1 MAADGSAANA
11 TEPALRKSAAAGTQ
25 KVGARD
31 EALFLRKVVAMCGRL
46 SALASQE
53 VDLAGV
59 VRYLSD
65 GVGAEVALLD
75 RTLEVLASA
84 GTNGAWLNDAGVTDP
99 AGLLGKLRDH
109 AGGSGPYTVLA
120 AAARNR
126 RPLTVPVPTG
136 DGASM
141 IVAPVSVGKD
151 VAGYLLAVCDREHDL
166 TEDMRLLVTE
176 HAAMV
181 CGVMLGRDLVVAA
194 AAGRARQELF
204 EGLLQARDREGGEV
218 DRWARHLGFDPAR
231 PHCVLAV
238 AFARSETGSAL
249 TSVESLLARLAPG
262 AIVAG
267 RPDEVV
273 AIVPMK
279 GKAGAGLDEVRTLA
293 ATCVDTIAERRLG
306 MAAVGVGNLCHTAAD
321 IARSY
326 AEASRALAAA
336 IRMGDAGGV
345 TVFAD
350 LGIHRLLLRVP
361 DVGDLRAFADEVIG
375 KLLDEEEATG
385 MEYLT
390 TLSVYFNEN
399 SSPRRTAQRLH
410 VHPNT
415 VSYRIR
421 RVEEITG
428 LSFDVHRDRLMAE
441 VAVEILAGLGSL

>member
-1 MAADGSAANA
+1 MAAAGPAANA
-11 TEPALRKSAAAGTQ
+11 AESGLRESAAPGPG
-25 KVGARD
+25 KVDSRD
-31 EALFLRKVVAMCGRL
+31 EALFLRKIVAMCGRL
-46 SALASQE
+46 SALASQD

-59 VRYLSD
+59 VRFLSD

-75 RTLEVLASA
+75 RTLEVLAC
-84 GTNGAWLNDAGVTDP
+84 AGVADP
-99 AGLLGKLRDH
+99 ADVLGKLPDH
-109 AGGSGPYTVLA
+109 TGGSGPYTVLA
-120 AAARNR
+120 AVARNR
-126 RPLTVPVPTG
+126 RPLTVPVASG
-136 DGASM
+136 DGSSM
-141 IVAPVSVGKD
+141 IVAPVSVGQD
-151 VAGYLLAVCDREHDL
+151 VAGYLLAVSGRDHDL
-166 TEDMRLLVTE
+166 AEDMRLLVTE

-181 CGVMLGRDLVVAA
+181 CGVLLGRDLVVAA

-204 EGLLQARDREGGEV
+204 EGLLQTRDREDGEA
-218 DRWARHLGFDPAR
+218 DRWARHLGFDPKR
-231 PHCVLAV
+231 RYHVLAV
-238 AFARSETGSAL
+238 ALARSESGTAL
-249 TSVESLLARLAPG
+249 SSVESLLARLTPD

-273 AIVPMK
+273 AIVPVK
-279 GKAGAGLDEVRTLA
+279 GSVEDEPVIGLAEIRTLA
-293 ATCVDTIAERRLG
+293 GRCVDLVAERRLG
-306 MAAVGVGNLCHTAAD
+306 VAAIGVGNACHTATD

-326 AEASRALAAA
+326 AEASRALAATV
-336 IRMGDAGGV
+336 RMGESGGV

-361 DVGDLRAFADEVIG
+361 DVGDLRAFAEEVIG
-375 KLLDEEEATG
+375 RLLEEEAATG
-385 MEYLT
+385 VEYLT

>member
-1 MAADGSAANA
+1 MAAAGRAANA
-11 TEPALRKSAAAGTQ
+11 ADRGLRESAATGPG
-25 KVGARD
+25 KVDARD
-31 EALFLRKVVAMCGRL
+31 EALFLRKIVAMCGRL
-46 SALASQE
+46 SALASQD

-59 VRYLSD
+59 VRFLSD

-75 RTLEVLASA
+75 RTLEVLAC
-84 GTNGAWLNDAGVTDP
+84 AGVSDP
-99 AGLLGKLRDH
+99 ADVLGRLPDH
-109 AGGSGPYTVLA
+109 TGGSGPYTVLA

-126 RPLTVPVPTG
+126 RPLTVPVASG

-141 IVAPVSVGKD
+141 IVAPVSVGQD
-151 VAGYLLAVCDREHDL
+151 VAGYLLAVSGRDHDL
-166 TEDMRLLVTE
+166 AEDMRLLVTE

-181 CGVMLGRDLVVAA
+181 CGVLLGRELVVAA

-204 EGLLQARDREGGEV
+204 EGLLQTRDREDGEA
-218 DRWARHLGFDPAR
+218 DRWARHLGFDPKR
-231 PHCVLAV
+231 RYHVLAV
-238 AFARSETGSAL
+238 ALARSESGTAL
-249 TSVESLLARLAPG
+249 SSVESMLARLAPD

-273 AIVPMK
+273 AIVPVK
-279 GKAGAGLDEVRTLA
+279 GENGLAEIRTLA
-293 ATCVDTIAERRLG
+293 GRCVDLIAERRLG
-306 MAAVGVGNLCHTAAD
+306 VAAIGVGNACHTAAD

-326 AEASRALAAA
+326 AEASRALAAT
-336 IRMGDAGGV
+336 IRMGESGGV

-375 KLLDEEEATG
+375 RLLEEEAATG
-385 MEYLT
+385 VEYLT

-441 VAVEILAGLGSL
+441 VAVEILAGLGSV